1 MKRDFVRNEVTK
13 QSYMEE
19 SQNIEIQALI
29 RLLDDPDP
37 VVFNTVSSNLQ
48 EKGIEVIPELEKA
61 WETTLNEKIQ
71 SRLENIIQRIQTGYV
86 KDKLGEWVSGEK
98 PDLLEGSYYVAKSKY
113 PELKFVEIEKKIENI
128 RKDVWLEIN
137 ENLTALEKV
146 KVLNHI
152 FFKVHKFG
160 QTRPNLNDPQSNFL
174 NIVLE
179 TGKGNPVSLGILYSV
194 IAQKLGMP
202 VLGVNIPRNFILA
215 YMDEYKQPET
225 FDEKTEQHI
234 LFYINTFNLGAV
246 LGRREI
252 DYFIKQQQ
260 LKSKKNFYIPCS
272 NVEII
277 RRLILNLVFAYDQ
290 SGNKA
295 KANRYRELLE
305 VVREE

>member
-1 MKRDFVRNEVTK
+1 
-13 QSYMEE
+13 MEE
-19 SQNIEIQALI
+19 SQHVEIKALI
-29 RLLDDPDP
+29 RLLDDPDS
-37 VVFNTVSSNLQ
+37 VVFDTVSSNLQ

-61 WETTLNEKIQ
+61 WETTLNEKVQ

-86 KDKLGEWVSGEK
+86 KDKLVEWVSREK
-98 PDLLEGSYYVAKSKY
+98 PDLLEGSYYIAKSKY
-113 PELKFVEIEKKIENI
+113 PELKFAEIEKKIENI

-152 FFKVHKFG
+152 FFKVHKFD
-160 QTRPNLNDPQSNFL
+160 QNQSNLNDPQNNFL

-194 IAQKLGMP
+194 IAQKLEMP
-202 VLGVNIPRNFILA
+202 VWGVNIPRNFILA

-234 LFYINTFNLGAV
+234 LFYINPFNRGAV

-260 LKSKKNFYIPCS
+260 LKPEKNFYIPCS

-277 RRLILNLVFAYDQ
+277 RRLILSLVFAYDQ

-295 KANRYRELLE
+295 KANRYNELLD
-305 VVREE
+305 VLR

>member
-1 MKRDFVRNEVTK
+1 
-13 QSYMEE
+13 MEE
-19 SQNIEIQALI
+19 SQHVEIKALI
-29 RLLDDPDP
+29 RLLDDPDS
-37 VVFNTVSSNLQ
+37 VVFDTVSSNLQ

-61 WETTLNEKIQ
+61 WETTLNEKVQ

-86 KDKLGEWVSGEK
+86 KDKLVEWVSREK
-98 PDLLEGSYYVAKSKY
+98 PDLLEGSYYIAKSKY
-113 PELKFVEIEKKIENI
+113 PELKFAEIEKKIENI

-152 FFKVHKFG
+152 FFKVHKFDHN
-160 QTRPNLNDPQSNFL
+160 QSNLNDPQSNFL

-194 IAQKLGMP
+194 IAQKLEMP
-202 VLGVNIPRNFILA
+202 VWGVNIPRNFILA

-234 LFYINTFNLGAV
+234 LFYINPFNRGAV

-260 LKSKKNFYIPCS
+260 LKPEKNFYIPCS

-277 RRLILNLVFAYDQ
+277 RRLILSLVFAYDQ

-295 KANRYRELLE
+295 KANRYNELLD
-305 VVREE
+305 VLR

>member
-1 MKRDFVRNEVTK
+1 
-13 QSYMEE
+13 MEE
-19 SQNIEIQALI
+19 SQHVEIKALI
-29 RLLDDPDP
+29 RLLDDPDS
-37 VVFNTVSSNLQ
+37 VVFDTVSSNLQ

-61 WETTLNEKIQ
+61 WETTLNEKVQ

-86 KDKLGEWVSGEK
+86 KDKLVEWVSREK
-98 PDLLEGSYYVAKSKY
+98 PDLLEGSYYIAKSKY
-113 PELKFVEIEKKIENI
+113 PELKFAEIEKKIENI

-152 FFKVHKFG
+152 FFKVHKFD
-160 QTRPNLNDPQSNFL
+160 QNQSNLNDPQSNFL

-194 IAQKLGMP
+194 IAQKLEMP
-202 VLGVNIPRNFILA
+202 VWGVNIPRNFILA

-234 LFYINTFNLGAV
+234 LFYINPFNRGAV

-260 LKSKKNFYIPCS
+260 LKPEKNFYIPCS

-277 RRLILNLVFAYDQ
+277 RRLILSLVFAYDQ

-295 KANRYRELLE
+295 KANRYNELLD
-305 VVREE
+305 VLR

>member
-1 MKRDFVRNEVTK
+1 
-13 QSYMEE
+13 MEE
-19 SQNIEIQALI
+19 SQHVEIKALI
-29 RLLDDPDP
+29 RLLDDPDS
-37 VVFNTVSSNLQ
+37 VVFDTVSSNLQ

-61 WETTLNEKIQ
+61 WETTLNEKVQ

-86 KDKLGEWVSGEK
+86 KDKLVEWVRREK
-98 PDLLEGSYYVAKSKY
+98 PDLLEGSYYIAKSKY
-113 PELKFVEIEKKIENI
+113 PELKFAEIEKKIENI

-152 FFKVHKFG
+152 FFKVHKFD
-160 QTRPNLNDPQSNFL
+160 QNQSNLNDPQSNFL

-194 IAQKLGMP
+194 IAQKLEMP
-202 VLGVNIPRNFILA
+202 VWGVNIPRNFILA

-234 LFYINTFNLGAV
+234 LFYINPFNRGAV

-260 LKSKKNFYIPCS
+260 LKPEKNFYIPCS

-277 RRLILNLVFAYDQ
+277 RRLILSLVFAYDQ

-295 KANRYRELLE
+295 KANRYNELLD
-305 VVREE
+305 VLR

>member
-1 MKRDFVRNEVTK
+1 
-13 QSYMEE
+13 MEE
-19 SQNIEIQALI
+19 SQHVEIKALI
-29 RLLDDPDP
+29 RLLDDPDS
-37 VVFNTVSSNLQ
+37 VVFDTVSSNLQ

-61 WETTLNEKIQ
+61 WETTLNEKVQ

-86 KDKLGEWVSGEK
+86 KDKLVEWVSREK
-98 PDLLEGSYYVAKSKY
+98 PDLLEGSYYIAKSKY
-113 PELKFVEIEKKIENI
+113 PELKFDEIEKKIENI

-152 FFKVHKFG
+152 FFKVHKFD
-160 QTRPNLNDPQSNFL
+160 QNQSNLNDPQSNFL

-194 IAQKLGMP
+194 IAQKLEMP
-202 VLGVNIPRNFILA
+202 VWGVNIPRNFILA

-234 LFYINTFNLGAV
+234 LFYINPFNRGAV

-260 LKSKKNFYIPCS
+260 LKPEKNFYIPCS

-277 RRLILNLVFAYDQ
+277 RRLILSLVFAYDQ

-295 KANRYRELLE
+295 KANRYNELLD
-305 VVREE
+305 VLR